1 MINVTDIIVKRIEKR
16 KKLYMNIDENLRSN
30 NRYFLKYLKWD
41 TDFFKI
47 KSAKLVLKNEILN
60 KDIERIKR
68 KIKQEQYE
76 FITVVN
82 ENNNINNNKLIY
94 RLGNVFLADVNIQ
107 FKKYIRTTESIKKSN
122 YQEFYTNENA
132 FVIKNVSR
140 SFLNDNKNN
149 SIKKNSN
156 NNQNYNSEIRKI
168 TNNNEFKESCYN
180 NQKNNNENKKSG
192 YNNNTI
198 YNNITNINDRSNR
211 IYTVGTKE
219 KIIIKN
225 NLELKEEILEIS
237 QKEFKCSRFIEDDN
251 LIKPNEVYLEW
262 SKNSFGRKD
271 KYFAYYEKDNRI
283 EGFILFSINSSTL
296 DIIIELIA
304 IKNEMQSKGVGSFL
318 LKSIEEYAKK
328 NSIKFL
334 RVGTQLNN
342 IKAQNF
348 YIKNGFKHISNN
360 SIYHLWR

>member
-107 FKKYIRTTESIKKSN
+107 FKKNIETPESIKKSN
-122 YQEFYTNENA
+122 Y
-132 FVIKNVSR
+132 
-140 SFLNDNKNN
+140 
-149 SIKKNSN
+149 
-156 NNQNYNSEIRKI
+156 
-168 TNNNEFKESCYN
+168 N
-180 NQKNNNENKKSG
+180 NQKNNNAN
-192 YNNNTI
+192 
-198 YNNITNINDRSNR
+198 SNR
-211 IYTVGTKE
+211 IYTFSTKE

-237 QKEFKCSRFIEDDN
+237 QKEFKYSRFIEDDN

-283 EGFILFSINSSTL
+283 EGFILFSITSSTFNSSAL

-318 LKSIEEYAKK
+318 LKGIEEYAKR

>member
-1 MINVTDIIVKRIEKR
+1 
-16 KKLYMNIDENLRSN
+16 MNIDENVRSN

-107 FKKYIRTTESIKKSN
+107 FKKYIETPESIKKSN
-122 YQEFYTNENA
+122 Y
-132 FVIKNVSR
+132 
-140 SFLNDNKNN
+140 
-149 SIKKNSN
+149 
-156 NNQNYNSEIRKI
+156 
-168 TNNNEFKESCYN
+168 N
-180 NQKNNNENKKSG
+180 NQKNNNAN
-192 YNNNTI
+192 
-198 YNNITNINDRSNR
+198 SNR
-211 IYTVGTKE
+211 IYTFSTKE

-237 QKEFKCSRFIEDDN
+237 QKEFKYSRFIEDDN

-262 SKNSFGRKD
+262 TKNSFGRKN
-271 KYFAYYEKDNRI
+271 KFFAYYEKDNRI

>member
-1 MINVTDIIVKRIEKR
+1 
-16 KKLYMNIDENLRSN
+16 MNIDENLRSN

-60 KDIERIKR
+60 RDIERIKR
-68 KIKQEQYE
+68 QIKQEQYE

-82 ENNNINNNKLIY
+82 ENNNMNNNKLIY

-122 YQEFYTNENA
+122 Y
-132 FVIKNVSR
+132 
-140 SFLNDNKNN
+140 
-149 SIKKNSN
+149 
-156 NNQNYNSEIRKI
+156 
-168 TNNNEFKESCYN
+168 N
-180 NQKNNNENKKSG
+180 NQKNNNAN
-192 YNNNTI
+192 
-198 YNNITNINDRSNR
+198 SNR
-211 IYTVGTKE
+211 IYTFSTKE

-237 QKEFKCSRFIEDDN
+237 QKEFKYSRFIEDDN

-262 SKNSFGRKD
+262 TKNSFGRKD
-271 KYFAYYEKDNRI
+271 KFFAYYEKNNRI
-283 EGFILFSINSSTL
+283 EGFILFSINSSAFNSSTL

-318 LKSIEEYAKK
+318 LKGIEEYAKR